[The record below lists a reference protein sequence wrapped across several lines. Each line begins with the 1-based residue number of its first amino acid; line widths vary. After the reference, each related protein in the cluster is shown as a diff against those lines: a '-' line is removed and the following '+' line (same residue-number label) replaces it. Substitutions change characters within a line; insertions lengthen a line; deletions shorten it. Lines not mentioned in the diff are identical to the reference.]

1 MGVFTKWPKSGGL
14 GHVRGLRLLIWN
26 VFAKRTRFILA
37 NRQKDDQY
45 SALSAVEAA
54 RRYRRQTSTLSGT
67 AIAAPM
73 QNPNQLI
80 EEHHNGS
87 I

>member
-1 MGVFTKWPKSGGL
+1 MFAVCVCSSGTFSQSAL
-14 GHVRGLRLLIWN
+14 GSSSP
-26 VFAKRTRFILA
+26 